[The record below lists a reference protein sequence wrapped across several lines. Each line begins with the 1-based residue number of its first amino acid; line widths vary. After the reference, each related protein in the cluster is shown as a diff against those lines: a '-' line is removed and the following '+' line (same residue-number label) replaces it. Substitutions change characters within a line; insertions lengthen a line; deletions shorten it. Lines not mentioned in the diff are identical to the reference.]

1 MYFFLHKVN
10 VGTAFGLKN
19 LSYIIFSLKIQVM
32 RPKSIIA
39 SLFFSIFFFS
49 CVSSKKYK
57 QAQTDYAN
65 LQVKQSQL
73 EGDLSN
79 CNTEKANLARQKSEL
94 ENDKVNLNSRIADMN
109 RQMDFLKENNTTVLK
124 QLQDLSVIS
133 SSQAESIRKS
143 LDNLGVKDA
152 YIMDLQTAMA
162 RKDSLNMA
170 LVMNLKGAIGNMN
183 DKDINI
189 KVDKG
194 VVYIDISDKML
205 FKTGKYE
212 VTPQAKE
219 VLGKVAMVL
228 KNQPDIEFMVEGHT
242 DNVPYRSGVLLDN
255 WDLSVKRATA
265 VVRILQ
271 NQYGLDPAK
280 MAAAGRG
287 EYNPLMDNS
296 SDESRAVNRR
306 TRIVI
311 LPQLDQ
317 FFKLLEAKKA

>member
-1 MYFFLHKVN
+1 MNK
-10 VGTAFGLKN
+10 
-19 LSYIIFSLKIQVM
+19 
-32 RPKSIIA
+32 KSMLIA
-39 SLFFSIFFFS
+39 VALPLLLFS

-57 QAQTDYAN
+57 ASTANYA
-65 LQVKQSQL
+65 QL
-73 EGDLSN
+73 ELKYSDLQN
-79 CNTEKANLARQKSEL
+79 ELNTCNTEKSDLSRQKSAL
-94 ENDKVNLNSRIADMN
+94 EATNASLNNRISDMEKQNDY
-109 RQMDFLKENNTTVLK
+109 LKQNNTTVLK

-133 SSQAESIRKS
+133 SSQAESIKKS
-143 LDNLGVKDA
+143 LDNIGAKDI
-152 YIMDLQTAMA
+152 YIQDLQLAIA

-170 LVMNLKGAIGNMN
+170 LVMNLKGAIGNLN

-219 VLGKVAMVL
+219 VLGKVATVL

-242 DNVPYRSGVLLDN
+242 DNVPYRNGVLLDN

-287 EYNPLMDNS
+287 EYNPIMDNAT
-296 SDESRAVNRR
+296 DENRAINRR

-317 FFKLLEAKKA
+317 FFKLLEPKKS

>member
-1 MYFFLHKVN
+1 MK
-10 VGTAFGLKN
+10 LK
-19 LSYIIFSLKIQVM
+19 LIA
-32 RPKSIIA
+32 A
-39 SLFFSIFFFS
+39 SLFFTVFLFS

-57 QAQTDYAN
+57 QSQADYAN
-65 LQVKQSQL
+65 LQVKHSQL

-79 CNTEKANLARQKSEL
+79 CNNDKAKLSKDKSDLEAEKANL
-94 ENDKVNLNSRIADMN
+94 NGRIADLN
-109 RQMDFLKENNTTVLK
+109 KQMEFLKDNNTTILK

-143 LDNLGVKDA
+143 LDNIGAKDA
-152 YIMDLQTAMA
+152 YIIDLQTAMA

-183 DKDINI
+183 DDDINI
-189 KVDKG
+189 RVDKG

-212 VTPQAKE
+212 VTSQAKE

-271 NQYGLDPAK
+271 NQYGLDPRK
-280 MAAAGRG
+280 MAASGRG
-287 EYNPLMDNS
+287 EYNPVMDNS
-296 SDESRAVNRR
+296 TSANRAINRR

-317 FFKLLEAKKA
+317 FFQLLEPKKT